1 MQEERKEA
9 KKEAERERTGL
20 VMFTDGS

>member
-1 MQEERKEA
+1 MREERKEA